1 MLRNSQSFL
10 FQNLP
15 AFTAFLC
22 GRALGAS
29 IVRLEVAELNPNPI
43 FVSQD
48 GEQQW
53 TQGRCPCR
61 REI

>member
-48 GEQQW
+48 GEQQQ
-53 TQGRCPCR
+53 TQN
-61 REI
+61 